1 MKAQDEGHCGRTPAS
16 APAVAEGI
24 VVPRR
29 CTLEGFSEEVS
40 RAIGVD
46 LADLEPLTTLLVRT
60 QHSLYRII
68 VRQPRERKILIQGG
82 QYFVEPTEACF
93 DGSSFGGSCLKAAW
107 IAQDMRMEIRCGKR
121 RVVTSPVRSVEILQ
135 DTSSHRPA

>member
-1 MKAQDEGHCGRTPAS
+1 MKTQDEGHSGRTPA
-16 APAVAEGI
+16 AEGI
-24 VVPRR
+24 ALPRR
-29 CTLEGFSEEVS
+29 CTLEGFSEEAS
-40 RAIGVD
+40 RAAGVG

-82 QYFVEPTEACF
+82 QHFVEPTEARF

-107 IAQDMRMEIRCGKR
+107 IARDMRMEIRCGNR
-121 RVVTSPVRSVEILQ
+121 RIVTSPVRSIEILE
-135 DTSSHRPA
+135 DASSRRPA

>member
-1 MKAQDEGHCGRTPAS
+1 MNAGDSSHPRRTLSSSPA
-16 APAVAEGI
+16 AAEGA
-24 VVPRR
+24 VLPRR

-40 RAIGVD
+40 RAVGLD

-60 QHSLYRII
+60 RHSLYRII
-68 VRQPRERKILIQGG
+68 VQQPRERKILIQGG
-82 QYFVEPTEACF
+82 QHFVEPTEACF

-121 RVVTSPVRSVEILQ
+121 RVVTSPVRSVEILE
-135 DTSSHRPA
+135 DASSRRPA